1 MVTCVTWETSPIA
14 ARVLQSE
21 TWAAWKDFTDKH
33 DSVCDGQLFRALKE
47 GRRGKL
53 NYDLCSTLFALANG
67 IFEWNYLDYGRSNVK
82 SS

>member
-1 MVTCVTWETSPIA
+1 MVTYVTWETSPIA

-47 GRRGKL
+47 GWRGNF
-53 NYDLCSTLFALANG
+53 NYYLCSTLFALANG
-67 IFEWNYLDYGRSNVK
+67 IFEWNYLDYGGSKVK